1 MIFHILREIL
11 KKQVDDVANLANNFT
26 IFLEA
31 ILNAFGSFFFLKHV
45 KHYYKPNSCFSFWIN
60 PAGNLWVP
68 AKF

>member
-31 ILNAFGSFFFLKHV
+31 ILNAFGSFFFSKTCKALLQTQ
-45 KHYYKPNSCFSFWIN
+45 PMFQ
-60 PAGNLWVP
+60 LLD
-68 AKF
+68 